1 MKIVSAGTVILVG
14 GRQVLLGHVTNSGNK
29 WDLPKG
35 KIDKGEIPIDSA
47 IRECNEEFGLRV
59 SKLDMVS
66 LGHFQYRINKD
77 LILYFTTLDSI
88 NIGSLSCSSFVGG
101 DKTFPEI
108 DGYKLVDINDLP
120 NHFCGA
126 MDRLFASNG
135 LYTMLERLVEI
146 NSDIELNV

>member
-1 MKIVSAGTVILVG
+1 MKTVSAGTVIFVG
-14 GRQVLLGHVTNSGNK
+14 GSQVLLGHVTNSGNK

-35 KIDKGEIPIDSA
+35 KIDKGETPIESA
-47 IRECNEEFGLRV
+47 IRECDEEFGLQISR
-59 SKLDMVS
+59 LDMVS
-66 LGHFQYRINKD
+66 LGRFQYRINKD
-77 LILYFTTLDSI
+77 LILYFTTLRDISIDS
-88 NIGSLSCSSFVGG
+88 LVCTSFVGG

-146 NSDIELNV
+146 NRDIEINI

>member
-88 NIGSLSCSSFVGG
+88 NIGSLSCSSF
-101 DKTFPEI
+101 
-108 DGYKLVDINDLP
+108 
-120 NHFCGA
+120 CWW
-126 MDRLFASNG
+126 
-135 LYTMLERLVEI
+135 
-146 NSDIELNV
+146 